1 MLLSMTGFGNA
12 VRQSESAYVSIELK
26 AVNNRYL
33 KVSMRLPDVV
43 ARFES
48 DIEKLVREN
57 IARGAIQLSFRVR
70 LTSQSNGYSI
80 DRTVLDAYLQQLAE
94 VTKELPAEK
103 ASPVVLSD
111 LLQLPGVV
119 SESELSV
126 ETVESVWPILEAAL
140 RETLD
145 HFQDFRRTE
154 GESMLQ
160 DLTLQCNSIE
170 QQVDEVEKHAPV
182 VVSEYRE
189 KLLDR
194 VRKAIHDTEAPVAD
208 KDVIREVAMFA
219 DRCDIN
225 EEITRL
231 RSHIQ
236 QFRRFLND
244 EKSMGRKLEFLGQ
257 EMFREINTIG
267 SKANNVTIAHNV
279 VEMKAAIERIR
290 EILQNVE

>member
-12 VRQSESAYVSIELK
+12 LRQSDSAYVSIELK

-48 DIEKLVREN
+48 DIEKLVRQN

-70 LTSQSNGYSI
+70 LTSQSSGFSI
-80 DRTVLDAYLQQLAE
+80 DRSVLDSYLQQLAE
-94 VTKELPAEK
+94 VTNELSAEK
-103 ASPVVLSD
+103 VSPVALSD

-126 ETVESVWPILEAAL
+126 ESVESVWPTLEAAL
-140 RETLD
+140 RETLEQF
-145 HFQDFRRTE
+145 HDFRRTE

-160 DLTLQCNSIE
+160 DLKLQCNSIE
-170 QQVDEVEKHAPV
+170 QQVDEVEKYAPV

-189 KLLDR
+189 KLLER
-194 VRKAIHDTEAPVAD
+194 VRKAIQDTDVPLKD
-208 KDVIREVAMFA
+208 KDVIREVALFA

-236 QFRRFLND
+236 QFHRFLD
-244 EKSMGRKLEFLGQ
+244 DKKSLGRKLEFLGQ

-267 SKANNVTIAHNV
+267 SKANNVTIAHSV

-290 EILQNVE
+290 EVLQNVE

>member
-1 MLLSMTGFGNA
+1 MTGFGNA
-12 VRQSESAYVSIELK
+12 LRQSDSAYVSIELK

-48 DIEKLVREN
+48 DIEKLVRQN

-70 LTSQSNGYSI
+70 LTSQSSGFSI
-80 DRTVLDAYLQQLAE
+80 DRSVLDSYLQQLAE
-94 VTKELPAEK
+94 VTNELSAEK
-103 ASPVVLSD
+103 VSPVALSD

-126 ETVESVWPILEAAL
+126 ESVESVWPTLEAAL
-140 RETLD
+140 RETLEQF
-145 HFQDFRRTE
+145 HDFRRTE

-160 DLTLQCNSIE
+160 DLKLQCNSIE
-170 QQVDEVEKHAPV
+170 QQVDEVEKYAPV

-189 KLLDR
+189 KLLER
-194 VRKAIHDTEAPVAD
+194 VRKAIQDTDVPLKD
-208 KDVIREVAMFA
+208 KDVIREVALFA

-236 QFRRFLND
+236 QFHRFLD
-244 EKSMGRKLEFLGQ
+244 DKKSLGRKLEFLGQ

-267 SKANNVTIAHNV
+267 SKANNVTIAHSV

-290 EILQNVE
+290 EVLQNVE

>member
-70 LTSQSNGYSI
+70 LTSQSSGYSI
-80 DRTVLDAYLQQLAE
+80 DRTVLDTYLQQVAA

-103 ASPVVLSD
+103 VSPAALSE

-126 ETVESVWPILEAAL
+126 ETVESVWPTLESAL

-160 DLTLQCNSIE
+160 DLKLQCDSIE
-170 QQVDEVEKHAPV
+170 HQVAEVEKHAPV

-189 KLLDR
+189 KLLER
-194 VRKAIHDTEAPVAD
+194 VRKAIQDTEVPLAD

-236 QFRRFLND
+236 QFHRFLDD

>member
-12 VRQSESAYVSIELK
+12 VRQSEAAYVSIELK

-70 LTSQSNGYSI
+70 LTSQSAGYSI
-80 DRTVLDAYLQQLAE
+80 DRTVLDRYLQQLAE
-94 VTKELPAEK
+94 VTKELPAEQ
-103 ASPVVLSD
+103 AAPAALSE

-126 ETVESVWPILEAAL
+126 ETVESVWPTLESAL

-160 DLTLQCNSIE
+160 DLKLQCDSIE
-170 QQVDEVEKHAPV
+170 HQVADVEKHAPV

-189 KLLDR
+189 KLLER
-194 VRKAIHDTEAPVAD
+194 VRKAIQDTEVPLAD

-236 QFRRFLND
+236 QFHRFLD
-244 EKSMGRKLEFLGQ
+244 DKTSMGRKLEFLGQ

>member
-1 MLLSMTGFGNA
+1 VLLSMTGFGNA

-94 VTKELPAEK
+94 MTKELPAERT
-103 ASPVVLSD
+103 SPVALSD

-119 SESELSV
+119 AESELSV
-126 ETVESVWPILEAAL
+126 ESVESVWPTLEAAL
-140 RETLD
+140 RETLG

-154 GESMLQ
+154 GASMLQ
-160 DLTLQCNSIE
+160 DLKVQCDSIE
-170 QQVDEVEKHAPV
+170 RQVDEVEKHAPV

-194 VRKAIHDTEAPVAD
+194 VRKAIQDTDVPLED

-236 QFRRFLND
+236 QFHRFLDD

>member
-70 LTSQSNGYSI
+70 LTSQSSGYSI
-80 DRTVLDAYLQQLAE
+80 DRMVLDTYLQQLAE

-103 ASPVVLSD
+103 VSPVALSE

-126 ETVESVWPILEAAL
+126 ETVESVWPTLEAAL

-145 HFQDFRRTE
+145 HFHDFRRTE
-154 GESMLQ
+154 GASMLQ
-160 DLTLQCNSIE
+160 DLKLQCDSIE

-189 KLLDR
+189 KLLER
-194 VRKAIHDTEAPVAD
+194 VRKAIQDTDVPLED

-231 RSHIQ
+231 RSHTQ
-236 QFRRFLND
+236 QFHRFLD
-244 EKSMGRKLEFLGQ
+244 DKKSMGRKLEFLGQ

>member
-70 LTSQSNGYSI
+70 LTSQSSGYSI
-80 DRTVLDAYLQQLAE
+80 DRMVLDTYLQQLAE

-103 ASPVVLSD
+103 VSPVALSE

-126 ETVESVWPILEAAL
+126 ETVESVWPTLEAAL

-145 HFQDFRRTE
+145 HFHDFRRTE
-154 GESMLQ
+154 GASMLQ
-160 DLTLQCNSIE
+160 DLKLQCDSIE

-189 KLLDR
+189 KLLER
-194 VRKAIHDTEAPVAD
+194 VRKAIQDTDVPLED

-236 QFRRFLND
+236 QFHRFLD
-244 EKSMGRKLEFLGQ
+244 DKKSMGRKLEFLGQ